1 MTSEIEMYK
10 EKIKIF
16 NLNNKFIKFENKFR
30 FYKSLRK
37 EYQEKK
43 KVTRKVHTVRL
54 FLLNGE
60 GRIYLSRRSCL
71 KKENSLLF
79 DKTIGAHIRKNETPE
94 YTILRE
100 AEEELGFAAVAL
112 DDEDFKDTIKGT
124 NLRLFGVVKNTE
136 TLKNFNACYKQPD
149 NTNVIFPQITTI
161 FIGVYDG
168 PIKFE
173 DSETDIIEVFDID
186 ELLEELNNNPD
197 KYTKDLKILIPKYES
212 ELRKTIKLI
221 NKSMKNHK

>member
-1 MTSEIEMYK
+1 MTSEIEIYK
-10 EKIKIF
+10 ENIKVF
-16 NLNNKFIKFENKFR
+16 DLKNKFIKFENKFK

-37 EYQEKK
+37 EFALNG

-54 FLLNGE
+54 FLLDGE
-60 GRIYLSRRSCL
+60 GKIYLSRRSRI

-94 YTILRE
+94 YTVLRE
-100 AEEELGFAAVAL
+100 AEEELGFAVVAL
-112 DDEDFKDTIKGT
+112 DDADFKDSIKEA
-124 NLRLFGVVKNTE
+124 NLRLFGVAKHIE
-136 TLKNFNACYKQPD
+136 TITNFDAYYRQPD
-149 NTNVIFPQITTI
+149 GSTVIFPQITSI

-186 ELLEELNNNPD
+186 ELINELKNNPD
-197 KYTKDLKILIPKYES
+197 IYTNDLKVLVPKYEK
-212 ELRKTIKLI
+212 ELRKIIKLI
-221 NKSMKNHK
+221 EKKS